1 MQLQDPPAYKSFNWV
16 RNSFEIYCIQFILLA
31 TKYIYAY
38 VLRVHLSPRLHW
50 DPPPPS
56 RKQVCPPPS
65 GRGDT
70 LDCTGEGVG
79 NTNSDDWRKSL
90 ALGLLCAPSTRLKDN
105 LLDSLPAGC
114 SAGSRRR
121 ARRAWSLPAS
131 GAAQS
136 PPPHPPARH
145 RATAQ
150 TDGLIL
156 RYLLPHCHC
165 TAGQCRT
172 NPWPAVPDWPWGRT
186 EFVDYR

>member
-1 MQLQDPPAYKSFNWV
+1 MIDSTSKSTNRICIKMCQGQSSATQDGLACWAVQILNIFLHLQAWYCACLQYIMYPP
-16 RNSFEIYCIQFILLA
+16 R
-31 TKYIYAY
+31 
-38 VLRVHLSPRLHW
+38 
-50 DPPPPS
+50 
-56 RKQVCPPPS
+56 
-65 GRGDT
+65 
-70 LDCTGEGVG
+70 TGL
-79 NTNSDDWRKSL
+79 N
-90 ALGLLCAPSTRLKDN
+90 DN
-105 LLDSLPAGC
+105 LLNSLPAGF

-136 PPPHPPARH
+136 PPPHPPARL

-150 TDGLIL
+150 TGGLIL